1 MVSRKAVVR
10 KRLGRGTQAIPGA
23 AHRMQQWCLESL
35 VDLRTQA
42 TDVHVDDVRLRIEVV
57 VPDAL
62 EQHGSGYDLAL
73 VAHQVLEQSELPRL
87 QVDRLAGAGH
97 RATQ

>member
-23 AHRMQQWCLESL
+23 AYRMQQRRFESL

-42 TDVHVDDVRLRIEVV
+42 ADVHVDDVRLRIEVV
-57 VPDAL
+57 IPHGL

-73 VAHQVLEQSELPRL
+73 MAHQVLEQPELPRL

-97 RATQ
+97 RAPQ